1 MWPTLLLLADQAAAP
16 EASGGQPPWLSFAPW
31 ILILVAFYFIMIMPM
46 RRQEKQRKAQIATLK
61 KNDKI
66 INRGGII
73 GIVDSIKEKEDEVV
87 LRGGVRITLSSIER
101 VVPEDAGKEQKA
113 GGA

>member
-1 MWPTLLLLADQAAAP
+1 MWPTLLLLAEGAP
-16 EASGGQPPWLSFAPW
+16 EASGGAPTWMNFAPW

-46 RRQEKQRKAQIATLK
+46 RRQEKQRKAQLATLK

-73 GIVDSIKEKEDEVV
+73 GIVDSIKEKDDEVV
-87 LRGGVRITLSSIER
+87 LRGGMRITLSSIER